1 MKKYNKS
8 KEEKKGIK
16 GITLVALVIT
26 IIILLILAGIS
37 VNLIIQGGILDKAQ
51 KTGENYKEQV
61 ARERLEIVLGELQT
75 DKYIENSYNRNEYID
90 NKLSKENMIVVGDIV
105 IVDDWKFEI
114 DRDVPKIGTSL
125 GKGNQNE
132 EIKITAEST
141 IRQDYVNA
149 TIKVNIEY
157 EGNITEIIIKGES
170 IQVPEKIEG
179 AYVIEK
185 EVVENGIYTIY
196 AKDEQGNYKIGK
208 IEITE
213 ITEDMDIWNKQDME
227 NFRDKVNA
235 GRTFEGRTARVMA
248 DIDLGCTQE
257 NQWIPIGTGGELVF
271 KGTFEGNA
279 HTISNIYINT
289 NEDYKG
295 LFGYINNSTIK
306 GVTMDNGTI
315 IGNQRVASIV
325 GYVAYSRIIEC
336 VNKVT
341 VLGTA
346 YTGGIV
352 GWSNNTEISR
362 CANVGDI
369 TSAHSVGG
377 IVGLLQNGA
386 KVFESYNIGSIKTKT
401 TGSINANYL
410 AGGICGYSSISANI
424 VNCYNIG
431 SVYGYRYTGGII
443 GYSEGAGQ
451 HNITNCYSI
460 GKLSGNGVFGISGL
474 VTAGAQVITTNNY
487 WLTGCGASYGRYN
500 NSNSGATPVAGE
512 ELKTYANKLGD
523 AYVED
528 SKNINGGYPVLKWQY
543 ENLNV

>member
-1 MKKYNKS
+1 MKKTVKL
-8 KEEKKGIK
+8 KEEIK

-114 DRDVPKIGTSL
+114 DRNVPKIGTSL

-149 TIKVNIEY
+149 TLKVNIEY

-170 IQVPEKIEG
+170 IQVPEKIDG

-227 NFRDKVNA
+227 NFRDKVNS

-248 DIDLGCTQE
+248 DIDLECTQE
-257 NQWIPIGTGGELVF
+257 NQWTPIGTGGELVF
-271 KGTFEGNA
+271 KGTFEGNG
-279 HTISNIYINT
+279 HTISNMYIDK
-289 NEDYKG
+289 NENIKG
-295 LFGYINNSTIK
+295 LFGSINNSTIK
-306 GVTMDNGTI
+306 DVMLDSGMI
-315 IGNQRVASIV
+315 IGVDYIGGIV
-325 GYVAYSRIIEC
+325 GSSINSRTVGC
-336 VNKVT
+336 VNKAT
-341 VLGTA
+341 VLGRS
-346 YTGGIV
+346 YTGGIS
-352 GWSNNTEISR
+352 GIAGNNTEISR
-362 CANVGDI
+362 CANIGDI

-377 IVGLLQNGA
+377 IAGLLNNGA
-386 KVFESYNIGSIKTKT
+386 KILESYNIGSIKTKT
-401 TGSINANYL
+401 TGSTNVNYL
-410 AGGICGYSSISANI
+410 AGGICGYSDISANI

-431 SVYGYRYTGGII
+431 TVYGYRYTGGII
-443 GYSEGAGQ
+443 GYSEGVGQ

-460 GKLSGNGVFGISGL
+460 GRLSGNGVFGISGL

-512 ELKTYANKLGD
+512 ELKTYASKLGD

-528 SKNINGGYPVLKWQY
+528 SRNINGGYPVLKWQY